1 MRTGIGVG
9 MARDTIETGLTDHNE
24 FAARRVRRVVPRAPA
39 LRHLHGL
46 WYACKKQSIRHRGVI
61 DDQMNRGNSKMQSK
75 SVFATA
81 ALAAIVAAGPALA
94 GPTLDKVKSQGMVTC
109 GVSTGVAGF
118 SLADSQGKYAGLDVD
133 YCRALAA
140 AVLGDANKVKF
151 VPLSAQ
157 QRFTAIQS
165 GEVDLLSR
173 NTTWTLQRDT
183 QLGLNFAPPTYYDG
197 QGFMVPK
204 KLGVKSAKELN
215 GATVCVQ
222 PGTTTELNLADYFR
236 ANKMQFK
243 PVVIEK
249 LEEVESAFFS
259 GRCDVYTTDASG
271 LAGTRVSKAPNPND
285 YVILPEIISKE
296 PLAPTVRHGDDEWF
310 DIVKWTVY
318 ALIEAEEKGVTSK
331 NVDQMLNSDDPTVKR
346 LLGSTPGMGKSL
358 NLDEKWAYN
367 AIKQVGNYGEIFDR
381 NVGKDSPLKIE
392 RGLNDLWTRG
402 GLQYAMPIR

>member
-1 MRTGIGVG
+1 MRPRTV
-9 MARDTIETGLTDHNE
+9 
-24 FAARRVRRVVPRAPA
+24 FAAAAV
-39 LRHLHGL
+39 
-46 WYACKKQSIRHRGVI
+46 
-61 DDQMNRGNSKMQSK
+61 
-75 SVFATA
+75 TA
-81 ALAAIVAAGPALA
+81 AFLAGPAFA
-94 GPTLDKVKSQGMVTC
+94 GPTLDKVKGQGMIVC
-109 GVSTGVAGF
+109 GVSTGLAGF
-118 SLADSQGKYAGLDVD
+118 SLADSQGKFTGLDVD

-151 VPLSAQ
+151 APLSAQ
-157 QRFTAIQS
+157 QRFTALQS

-183 QLGLNFAPPTYYDG
+183 QLGLNFAPTMYYDG

-222 PGTTTELNLADYFR
+222 PGTTTELNLADFFR

-249 LEEVESAFFS
+249 LDEVESAFFS
-259 GRCDVYTTDASG
+259 GRCDAYTTDASG
-271 LAGTRVSKAPNPND
+271 LAATRVSKAPNPDD

-296 PLAPTVRHGDDEWF
+296 PLAPAVRHGDDEWF

-331 NVDQMLNSDDPTVKR
+331 NVDEMLKSDDPNVKR
-346 LLGSTPGMGKSL
+346 LLGVTPGMGKSL
-358 NLDEKWAYN
+358 GLDEKWAYN

-381 NVGKDSPLKIE
+381 NVGKNSPLKLE